1 MKLNDMIYGLLN
13 EASDEIKKEKNM
25 KVIKEKIINPV
36 IKEILDELSPYFIK
50 IVITVISL
58 ILILLIT
65 IILNIKVILKN

>member
-1 MKLNDMIYGLLN
+1 MTFNQIIHNFLN
-13 EASDEIKKEKNM
+13 ETRDEIKKEKNM